1 MPLPRASGWRFASNN
16 QESIMAT
23 KAAIKVSKI
32 LTTKS
37 GIIFSKKKTVT
48 VPVLKL
54 MPDQPVYIYVE
65 SAMEQSKQVA
75 GAKVA
80 GQSMEP
86 ATIMHCTNLDS
97 DTECLLIVGTMLKS
111 VIEESY
117 PNNSYV
123 GLSFEV
129 INHGKRGDKKYNAYS
144 LCEIEVA

>member
-1 MPLPRASGWRFASNN
+1 
-16 QESIMAT
+16 MAT

>member
-1 MPLPRASGWRFASNN
+1 
-16 QESIMAT
+16 MAT
-23 KAAIKVSKI
+23 KAATKTSKT

-80 GQSMEP
+80 GQTMEP